1 MLTIKQLELHY
12 GETRVVQDFSL
23 SLAKGQIGCLL
34 GPSGSGKSSVLR
46 AIAGFETPTQGEIWL
61 GETLVGSAA
70 MHLAPERRKV
80 GMVFQDYALF
90 PHLTVAGNVGFGL
103 HQQPAGQRRQRVTQ
117 MLELVGLADLAD
129 RAVHQLSGGQQQ
141 RVALARAVA
150 PAPEL
155 LLLDEP
161 FSGLDADLR
170 EALARDI
177 RQILQHEGITALLV
191 THDQHEAFAMADQ
204 LGVILQGQLQ
214 QWGSAY
220 ELYHRPVNRFVAS
233 FIGEGHLLSVRREP
247 ASHALTALGPLPVE
261 APSDVCWLLVRPED
275 IEHDDE
281 SPLKAQVISTAFRG
295 SCYHY
300 ELKLHNGELLSCQ
313 LQSHHC
319 HAVGEWIG
327 IRAELAHWVFFSDTG
342 SRKCSFR

>member
-1 MLTIKQLELHY
+1 MLKIKQLDLHY
-12 GETRVVQDFSL
+12 GSTPVVQNFSVE
-23 SLAKGQIGCLL
+23 LAKGQIGCLL
-34 GPSGSGKSSVLR
+34 GPSGSGKSSILR
-46 AIAGFETPTQGEIWL
+46 AIAGFELPSAGEIFL
-61 GETLVGSAA
+61 GTTCVGSAA
-70 MHLAPERRKV
+70 MQLRPEARKV

-103 HQQPAGQRRQRVTQ
+103 FRSNASIRRQRVAQ
-117 MLELVGLADLAD
+117 MLELVGLAELSE
-129 RAVHQLSGGQQQ
+129 RSIHQLSGGQQQ
-141 RVALARAVA
+141 RVALARALA

-170 EALARDI
+170 EALAKDI

-204 LGVILQGQLQ
+204 LGVIQQGRLQ

-220 ELYHRPVNRFVAS
+220 ELYHQPVNRFVAD
-233 FIGEGHLLSVRREP
+233 FVGEGHLLSVQR
-247 ASHALTALGPLPVE
+247 SHSGEYFTALGPLPVTVPDD
-261 APSDVCWLLVRPED
+261 ARWLMVRPED
-275 IEHDDE
+275 IEHDDV
-281 SPLKAQVISTAFRG
+281 SPLKAQVINTAFRG

-300 ELKLHNGELLSCQ
+300 ELRLEHGELLSCQ

-327 IRAELAHWVFFSDTG
+327 IRAELAHWVFFSADG
-342 SRKCSFR
+342 CRK

>member
-1 MLTIKQLELHY
+1 MLSIKQLDLHY
-12 GETRVVQDFSL
+12 GSNLVVRDFSL
-23 SLAKGQIGCLL
+23 ELAKGQIGCLL
-34 GPSGSGKSSVLR
+34 GPSGSGKSSILR
-46 AIAGFETPTQGEIWL
+46 AIAGFESLSAGEIFL
-61 GETLVGSAA
+61 GTQLVSSA
-70 MHLAPERRKV
+70 MKQLPPEARKV

-103 HQQPAGQRRQRVTQ
+103 FQLSAAKRKQRVSQ
-117 MLELVGLADLAD
+117 MLELVGLADLSE
-129 RAVHQLSGGQQQ
+129 RPVHQLSGGQQQ
-141 RVALARAVA
+141 RVALARALA

-170 EALARDI
+170 EALAKDI
-177 RQILQHEGITALLV
+177 RHILQHEGITALLV

-204 LGVILQGQLQ
+204 LGVIQHGQLQ

-220 ELYHRPVNRFVAS
+220 QLYHEPANRFVAD
-233 FIGEGHLLSVRREP
+233 FVGEGHLLKVQRD
-247 ASHALTALGPLPVE
+247 HAGACFTALGPLPV
-261 APSDVCWLLVRPED
+261 AVPADACWLLVRPED
-275 IEHDDE
+275 IEHDDF
-281 SPLKAQVISTAFRG
+281 STLKVQVVSTAFRG

-300 ELKLHNGELLSCQ
+300 ELKFAQGEKLSCQ

-327 IRAELAHWVFFSDTG
+327 IRAELAHWVLFSADG
-342 SRKCSFR
+342 CRK

>member
-12 GETRVVQDFSL
+12 GDTRVVQDFSL
-23 SLAKGQIGCLL
+23 ALATGQIGCLL

-46 AIAGFETPTQGEIWL
+46 AIAGFEPLTQGEIWL
-61 GETLVGSAA
+61 GDSIVSSVTVQLP
-70 MHLAPERRKV
+70 PERRKV

-103 HQQPAGQRRQRVTQ
+103 HQLPVAQRRQRVMQ
-117 MLELVGLADLAD
+117 MLELVGLTELAD

-141 RVALARAVA
+141 RVALARALA
-150 PAPEL
+150 PAPAL

-170 EALARDI
+170 DALARDI

-204 LGVILQGQLQ
+204 LGVIVQGQLQ

-220 ELYHRPVNRFVAS
+220 ELYHQPVNRFVAE
-233 FIGEGHLLSVRREP
+233 FIGEGHLLSVCREP
-247 ASHALTALGPLPVE
+247 AGDVRTALGALPVE
-261 APSDVCWLLVRPED
+261 APSDACWLLVRPED
-275 IEHDDE
+275 ITHDDE
-281 SPLKAQVISTAFRG
+281 SLLKAQVISTAFRG

-327 IRAELAHWVFFSDTG
+327 IRAELAHWVFFSDAG

>member
-12 GETRVVQDFSL
+12 GRTRVVQDFSL
-23 SLAKGQIGCLL
+23 SLATGQIGCLL

-61 GETLVGSAA
+61 GDRLVSSATVQ
-70 MHLAPERRKV
+70 LVPERRKV

-103 HQQPAGQRRQRVTQ
+103 HQLPASQRRQRVTQ
-117 MLELVGLADLAD
+117 MLELVGLAGLAD

-141 RVALARAVA
+141 RVALARALA
-150 PAPEL
+150 PAPAL

-170 EALARDI
+170 DALARDI
-177 RQILQHEGITALLV
+177 RQILKHEGITALLV

-204 LGVILQGQLQ
+204 LGVIVQGQLQ

-220 ELYHRPVNRFVAS
+220 ELYHQPVNRFVAE
-233 FIGEGHLLSVRREP
+233 FIGEGHLLAVQQL
-247 ASHALTALGPLPVE
+247 AGQAITALGPLPLT
-261 APSDVCWLLVRPED
+261 APADATWLLVRPED

-281 SPLKAQVISTAFRG
+281 SLLKAKVISTAFRG

-300 ELKLHNGELLSCQ
+300 ELQLNNGELLSCQ

>member
-1 MLTIKQLELHY
+1 MLTIKQLELQY
-12 GETRVVQDFSL
+12 GQTRVVQDFSL
-23 SLAKGQIGCLL
+23 ALATGQIGCLL

-46 AIAGFETPTQGEIWL
+46 AIAGFEPLTQGEIWL
-61 GETLVGSAA
+61 GDTLVSSVTVQ
-70 MHLAPERRKV
+70 LPPERRKV

-103 HQQPAGQRRQRVTQ
+103 HQLPVTQRRQRVMQ
-117 MLELVGLADLAD
+117 MLELVGLAEFAD

-141 RVALARAVA
+141 RVALARALA
-150 PAPEL
+150 PAPAL

-170 EALARDI
+170 DALARDI

-204 LGVILQGQLQ
+204 LGVIVQGQLQ

-220 ELYHRPVNRFVAS
+220 ELYHQPVNRFVAE
-233 FIGEGHLLSVRREP
+233 FIGEGHLLAVQQL
-247 ASHALTALGPLPVE
+247 AGQAVTALAPLPLN
-261 APSDVCWLLVRPED
+261 APADASLLLVRPED
-275 IEHDDE
+275 IAHDDD
-281 SPLKAQVISTAFRG
+281 SPLKAKVISTAFRG

-300 ELKLHNGELLSCQ
+300 ELQLLNGELLNCQ

-327 IRAELAHWVFFSDTG
+327 IRAELAHWVLFSATG
-342 SRKCSFR
+342 SRK